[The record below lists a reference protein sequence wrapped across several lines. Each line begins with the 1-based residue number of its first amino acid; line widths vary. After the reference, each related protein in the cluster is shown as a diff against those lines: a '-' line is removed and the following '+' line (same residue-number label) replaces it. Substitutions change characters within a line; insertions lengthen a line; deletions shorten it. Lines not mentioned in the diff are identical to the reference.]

1 MAARQVNI
9 DSLLE
14 FEVITDL
21 LEENDNNKIYDDSG
35 IVFGVASK
43 KEKVANVSNFAEET
57 VPGMDDN
64 EFRRHFRIGKS
75 VFNILIQEFEPFLV
89 RHIGGREPLSVYK
102 QLLIFLW
109 HISTL
114 ESMRET
120 ANIFGVSTSTVHDCV
135 QTTAKTIS
143 DHAHKFIKWPKQDRR
158 NEIATSFQDASRIY
172 IYLT

>member
-1 MAARQVNI
+1 MLSQ
-9 DSLLE
+9 
-14 FEVITDL
+14 
-21 LEENDNNKIYDDSG
+21 
-35 IVFGVASK
+35 K
-43 KEKVANVSNFAEET
+43 KEKVANVYNFAEET

-120 ANIFGVSTSTVHDCV
+120 ANLFGVSTSTVHDCTYNSKNN
-135 QTTAKTIS
+135 QRSCT
-143 DHAHKFIKWPKQDRR
+143 
-158 NEIATSFQDASRIY
+158 
-172 IYLT
+172 

>member
-1 MAARQVNI
+1 MNPKMAARQVNI

-35 IVFGVASK
+35 IVFGVVSK
-43 KEKVANVSNFAEET
+43 KEKVANVSNFDEET

-120 ANIFGVSTSTVHDCV
+120 ANLFGVSTSTVHDCV
-135 QTTAKTIS
+135 YTTAKTI
-143 DHAHKFIKWPKQDRR
+143 
-158 NEIATSFQDASRIY
+158 NNATATDCR
-172 IYLT
+172 